1 MAEIVGLTLGI
12 VSLSAKFLDRP
23 RRALL
28 TTLATLEKRNRGD
41 DDHGES
47 PETRRVSGYLAAVVP
62 SFRPQIETINR
73 LLLENDDDQLLK
85 FRESYIFDCNMT
97 AFAVGWPRF
106 PRSTDHILTMNSRAQ
121 SWAK

>member
-1 MAEIVGLTLGI
+1 MAEVVGLTLGI
-12 VSLSAKFLDRP
+12 LSLSAKFLDRP

-28 TTLATLEKRNRGD
+28 TALQTLEKRSVGD
-41 DDHGES
+41 DNHGEL
-47 PETRRVSGYLAAVVP
+47 PETKRVSGYLAALVP

-97 AFAVGWPRF
+97 AFAVSWFSITP
-106 PRSTDHILTMNSRAQ
+106 SIDHVLTMHSRVQ